1 MTRRRWIGVAITLFL
16 LLFSQAAWA
25 QTTGSIRGRT
35 VDADGQPLP
44 GVTIAITGEVIGS
57 AQRTAVTSPSGGF
70 NFSAMPIG
78 TYTVAGRSVPTPWR
92 PTSPDFRSRPLKT

>member
-35 VDADGQPLP
+35 VDTDGQALP
-44 GVTIAITGEVIGS
+44 GVRAIMS
-57 AQRTAVTSPSGGF
+57 
-70 NFSAMPIG
+70 
-78 TYTVAGRSVPTPWR
+78 
-92 PTSPDFRSRPLKT
+92 